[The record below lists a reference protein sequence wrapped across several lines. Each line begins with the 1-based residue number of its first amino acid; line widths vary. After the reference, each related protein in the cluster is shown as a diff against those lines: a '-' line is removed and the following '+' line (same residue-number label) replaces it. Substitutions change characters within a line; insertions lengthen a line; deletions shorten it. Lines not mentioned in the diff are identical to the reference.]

1 MVNISEEIAMRSARP
16 AFGRI
21 ASTALVL
28 GFALACGKD
37 SNSVAGPAVTTTSA
51 NLAGTW
57 TGTYASDMS
66 SCASTPMS
74 ITLSQD
80 GTRVTGNLTTSS
92 CGPHGLFSATISG
105 NTLTGKVEMLG
116 CTGGSV
122 MGQINGNALSL
133 SVGDFYR
140 PLVTEN
146 EVLLQGGSA
155 DLRR

>member
-1 MVNISEEIAMRSARP
+1 MPSSRLAL
-16 AFGRI
+16 GRL

-28 GFALACGKD
+28 AFTLACGKD
-37 SNSVAGPAVTTTSA
+37 SNTVAGPAVMTTSA
-51 NLAGTW
+51 SLAGTW
-57 TGTYASDMS
+57 TGSFASDVS
-66 SCASTPMS
+66 SCPSTPMS
-74 ITLSQD
+74 VTLSQN
-80 GTRVTGNLTTSS
+80 GTMVTGNFATNA
-92 CGPHGLFSATISG
+92 CGPHGFFSATLSG

-122 MGQINGNALSL
+122 TGQVNGNALSL

-146 EVLLQGGSA
+146 KVLFQGGSA

>member
-1 MVNISEEIAMRSARP
+1 MPSARL
-16 AFGRI
+16 AFGRL

-28 GFALACGKD
+28 AFTLACGKD
-37 SNSVAGPAVTTTSA
+37 SNTMSGPAVTTTSA

-57 TGTYASDMS
+57 TGNFAPDMAT
-66 SCASTPMS
+66 CPSTPMTV
-74 ITLSQD
+74 TLSQD
-80 GTRVTGNLTTSS
+80 GTRVTGNFATNA
-92 CGPHGLFSATISG
+92 CGPHGFFNATLSG
-105 NTLTGKVEMLG
+105 NTLTGRIEMLG

-122 MGQINGNALSL
+122 MGQVSGNALSL

-146 EVLLQGGSA
+146 QVLYQGGAA

>member
-1 MVNISEEIAMRSARP
+1 MRSARP
-16 AFGRI
+16 AFGRL

-37 SNSVAGPAVTTTSA
+37 SNTMSGPVVATTSA

-57 TGTYASDMS
+57 TGTYASDTPT
-66 SCASTPMS
+66 CPNTPMS

-80 GTRVTGNLTTSS
+80 GTRVTGIFTTNS
-92 CGPHGLFSATISG
+92 CGPHGFFNATLSG
-105 NTLTGKVEMLG
+105 NTLTGRVEMLG

-122 MGQINGNALSL
+122 SGQLNGNALSL
-133 SVGDFYR
+133 AVGDFYR

-146 EVLLQGGSA
+146 EVLFQGGA
-155 DLRR
+155 VELRR